1 MTAAESSS
9 LTKKIEV
16 AANVAIIVVAIA
28 GAAIFVK
35 NYWLK
40 PATPQRIELGA
51 HFGLKDANWQASGKT
66 LIFGISTTCHF
77 CTESAGFYRQ
87 LTQQCAERHVR
98 TIALLPQPLDEA
110 QSYLSKEG
118 VSVDEVRRASLS
130 DLQIV
135 ATPTLLLLDDKGV
148 VRGAWF
154 GKLSEKGEEDVLG
167 KIGS

>member
-28 GAAIFVK
+28 GAAIFAR

-51 HFGLKDANWQASGKT
+51 HFRLKDANWQASGKT

-87 LTQQCAERHVR
+87 LTQQCVERHVH
-98 TIALLPQPLDEA
+98 TIAILPQPLDED
-110 QSYLSKEG
+110 QGYLAKEG
-118 VSVDEVRRASLS
+118 VSVDEIRRAPLGE
-130 DLQIV
+130 LQIV

-154 GKLSEKGEEDVLG
+154 GKLSEKGEKDVLA
-167 KIGS
+167 KVSL